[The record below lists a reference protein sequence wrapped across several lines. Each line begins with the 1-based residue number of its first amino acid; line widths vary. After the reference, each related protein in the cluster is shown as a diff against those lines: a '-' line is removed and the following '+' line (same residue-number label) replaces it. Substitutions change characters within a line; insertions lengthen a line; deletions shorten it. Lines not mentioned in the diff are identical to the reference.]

1 MTSTV
6 SDRHPIAPRTT
17 FRRGL
22 NYIAGLI
29 GIGLTYFVLAK
40 IGLAL
45 SLIHPSASTIWPPT
59 GFALAAVVLWG
70 YRAWPAIFLAAMIA
84 NATAAGSIGTAISIA
99 TGNSLEALV
108 GAALINVWSNGRDTF
123 STSNT
128 VAKFTVICVVLA
140 TPISATVG
148 ITSLAIAGYAEW
160 ANFANIWLTW
170 WLGDMIGALVVTP
183 VVVLWALS
191 DARAFSRTELIKSAG
206 VIALAVAVGFIAF
219 SPYVQIV
226 RTPGALSFL
235 AVLPLLWAA
244 LRRGPRDTAVA
255 SLILAGFSIWGTFS
269 GAGPFAAASLND
281 SLLLVLVFLI
291 SVSVPSLALS
301 ADVAMRKTIE
311 ENLRRTHTE
320 LDRRVDMRTAE
331 LAAANQALRDEVS
344 RRAGTE
350 KEALE
355 QQTATSDV
363 LRVISSS
370 PGELQPVFQAMLEN
384 AARICEAKEGALFL
398 HEHGIFN
405 PAATL
410 GVLPEFG
417 EFLSKRGP
425 FRPGPDS
432 TNGRLLRTKEVT
444 HWDAGAE
451 TSMVVKLSGAR
462 TTLGVPMLKDDL
474 LIGSIVIFRQEVRP
488 FTDKQIALVQNF
500 AAQAVIAIENTRL
513 LSELRARTS
522 ELTRSVE
529 ELRALGEVSQ
539 AVNSTLDLRTV
550 LVTIIA
556 TAMQISG
563 TEAGAIYVFDETKG
577 ESQLSATFGMS
588 AEMIAAMRDMHAE
601 ISAAVGLLAE
611 THEAS
616 HTSDLRELAATRLDD
631 IILRAG
637 YRAQLLVPL
646 LRSDRVIGALVV
658 CRQAPGEFAPSTIDL
673 LKTFAAQSVLAI
685 QNARLFAEIEDKS
698 RQLELANTAKSRFLA
713 MASHDLRQP
722 LHALGL
728 FVAQLRTPLKPGE
741 SAKTIERAYGAVR
754 EMNEMFNSLLDI
766 SKLDAGVLTPKI
778 VEFSIARLLQRIETT
793 FGQATRDKG
802 LRLRVMRSD
811 AWVRSDALLLERILL
826 NLVSNAMRYTLRGGI
841 IVGCRRRG
849 EMLRIEV
856 WDSGPGIPEDQKQ
869 NIFGEFFQLPAPERD
884 RYGGLG
890 LGLAIVDR
898 LRRLLN
904 HQIELTST
912 VGRGSR
918 FTILVPTAAEGVTSV
933 ETVRSP
939 HPAAF
944 ALEGKVILVI
954 DDAPIVLEG
963 TGGLLGKWGYAVVT
977 AGSAEAAL
985 IQLTERE
992 QRPDLIV
999 SDYHLANGETGI
1011 EAIERIDAAFGAS
1024 IPAILISGD
1033 TAPERLRDA
1042 KDKGYIL
1049 LHKPV
1054 DPMRLRA
1061 VMHQLFRDHD
1071 DRRDTARAL
1080 TGSAL

>member
-6 SDRHPIAPRTT
+6 SDRHPIAPRKT

-40 IGLAL
+40 SGLAL
-45 SLIHPSASTIWPPT
+45 ALIHPSASSVWPPT
-59 GFALAAVVLWG
+59 GFALAAIVLWG

-99 TGNSLEALV
+99 TGNTLEALV

-128 VAKFTVICVVLA
+128 VAKFAVICVVLA

-170 WLGDMIGALVVTP
+170 WLGDMISALVVTP
-183 VVVLWALS
+183 VVVLCALS
-191 DARAFSRTELIKSAG
+191 DARAFRRTELTKSAG

-219 SPYVQIV
+219 NPLFKHSQHPD
-226 RTPGALSFL
+226 ALGFL

-269 GAGPFAAASLND
+269 GAGPFATASLND
-281 SLLLVLVFLI
+281 SLLFVLVFLI

-301 ADVAMRKTIE
+301 TDVAMRKTIE

-320 LDRRVDMRTAE
+320 LDRRVEMRTAE

-344 RRAGTE
+344 RRVGTE

-355 QQTATSDV
+355 QQTATSEV

-370 PGELQPVFQAMLEN
+370 PGELQPVFRAMLEN
-384 AARICEAKEGALFL
+384 AVKICEAKEGVLFL

-405 PAATL
+405 PAVTL
-410 GVLPEFG
+410 GLLPAFG

-425 FRPGPDS
+425 FRPGPNT
-432 TNGRLLRTKEVT
+432 TNGRLLRTKQVSHT
-444 HWDAGAE
+444 DAGAE
-451 TSMVVKLSGAR
+451 TVPDIVVKLSGAH
-462 TTLGVPMLKDDL
+462 TTLGVPMLKDDV

-488 FTDKQIALVQNF
+488 FTDKQIALMQNF

-539 AVNSTLDLRTV
+539 AVNSTLDLQTV
-550 LVTIIA
+550 LDTIVA
-556 TAMQISG
+556 TATQISG
-563 TEAGAIYVFDETKG
+563 TELGAIYVFEQMKR
-577 ESQLSATFGMS
+577 EFQLSATFGMS
-588 AEMIAAMRDMHAE
+588 AKMIVAMRDMHAE
-601 ISAAVGLLAE
+601 ISAAVGLL
-611 THEAS
+611 TQTREAS
-616 HTSDLRELAATRLDD
+616 QTPDLRELAATPVND

-646 LRSDRVIGALVV
+646 LRSDRVVGALVV
-658 CRQAPGEFAPSTIDL
+658 RRQAPGEFAPSTIDL

-685 QNARLFAEIEDKS
+685 HNARLFTEIENKS

-728 FVAQLRTPLKPGE
+728 FIAHLRTPLKPRE
-741 SAKTIERAYGAVR
+741 REKTVERVDAAVK
-754 EMNEMFNSLLDI
+754 EMAEMFNSLLDI
-766 SKLDAGVLTPKI
+766 SKLDAGVLMPQI
-778 VEFSIARLLQRIETT
+778 VEFSIARLLQKIEAT
-793 FGQATRDKG
+793 FDQTAREKS

-856 WDSGPGIPEDQKQ
+856 WDSGPGIPEAHKQ
-869 NIFGEFFQLPAPERD
+869 NIFGEFFQLPTPERD

-904 HQIELTST
+904 HEIELTST

-918 FTILVPTAAEGVTSV
+918 FTILVPMAAEGVMFV

-944 ALEGKVILVI
+944 AVEGKVILII

-963 TGGLLGKWGYAVVT
+963 T
-977 AGSAEAAL
+977 S
-985 IQLTERE
+985 
-992 QRPDLIV
+992 
-999 SDYHLANGETGI
+999 
-1011 EAIERIDAAFGAS
+1011 
-1024 IPAILISGD
+1024 
-1033 TAPERLRDA
+1033 
-1042 KDKGYIL
+1042 
-1049 LHKPV
+1049 
-1054 DPMRLRA
+1054 
-1061 VMHQLFRDHD
+1061 
-1071 DRRDTARAL
+1071 
-1080 TGSAL
+1080 